1 MSEFVVPLSLKVSK
15 NGGRSYERQFFL
27 FSDILMYAK
36 QRLLDS
42 GAHHSYICCCIL
54 PLNHCTASRVFGG
67 HAATQGTEGSLFT
80 VSSWYILGVSRKWKL
95 DPDYSNMLKVAFS
108 SGLFIND
115 KAWRWHQRV
124 WSRRSTAI

>member
-1 MSEFVVPLSLKVSK
+1 
-15 NGGRSYERQFFL
+15 
-27 FSDILMYAK
+27 MYAK

-80 VSSWYILGVSRKWKL
+80 VSTRYIFVLSR
-95 DPDYSNMLKVAFS
+95 DIENNYCNILKVAFS
-108 SGLFIND
+108 PELFILLLLEV
-115 KAWRWHQRV
+115 AFSPELFILLLLEV
-124 WSRRSTAI
+124 AFSPELFILLMLEVAFSRELFIY